1 MSKASQEKRNHWE
14 KYIPELV
21 GEYTHWWL
29 EGDGGL
35 LIVTNDLT
43 ELLDVIEANHGKLL
57 IMYVYRAYIND
68 EGDAVMNHKFRA
80 LVSDYAE
87 DKITKRF
94 REPDDA

>member
-14 KYIPELV
+14 KYIPELIQ
-21 GEYTHWWL
+21 EYTHWWL

-43 ELLDVIEANHGKLL
+43 ELLDIIEANYGKSL

-68 EGDAVMNHKFRA
+68 EGDAVMDHKFRA

-87 DKITKRF
+87 DQITKRF
-94 REPDDA
+94 REPDNA

>member
-1 MSKASQEKRNHWE
+1 MAR
-14 KYIPELV
+14 
-21 GEYTHWWL
+21 G
-29 EGDGGL
+29 GCGL

-43 ELLDVIEANHGKLL
+43 ELLDVIEGSHGKLL

-68 EGDAVMNHKFRA
+68 EGDAVMNHEFRA